1 MTTGQSTPCETLCGG
16 GNPCVCN
23 CDPAHPHTL
32 HVCKDKTCVCHTAAY
47 HMEPVEDGSGRRF
60 YVPQGARL
68 VVRERG
74 RA

>member
-1 MTTGQSTPCETLCGG
+1 MTAKTPGEHPRCLG
-16 GNPCVCN
+16 GNRCVCDRGIEHEH
-23 CDPAHPHTL
+23 CICGVPD
-32 HVCKDKTCVCHTAAY
+32 CQCHTAAAY

-60 YVPQGARL
+60 FVPQGARL